1 MRIESKHQN
10 KLSGVLLTFLF
21 AAIGFA
27 SYADSIP
34 SGFSHPLVWR
44 LGAEV
49 VPAWVPGTNG
59 FLDGENP
66 LGRNIRNNLS
76 ASLRAG
82 FSFAPDTR
90 EGFLYKGLYQGVGLG
105 YTTFY
110 SSELLGTPMS
120 AYIYQGAP
128 IIRFSPKLW
137 LGYEWQFGAAFGW
150 KHYDHET
157 AENNAVVSTSVT
169 ARMGLGIKMHYDMTS
184 RVRLSFGL
192 EAIHYSNGNTSWPNA
207 GVNSLGASVGVACL
221 LGSDKSSEE
230 AEAPAWL
237 EEEADRGRWFYDLIA
252 FGAWRKRI
260 VNVGDPPTAELCPGK
275 FAIAGFQVSPMRRLN
290 RWVAVGAALDVQWDE
305 SAGLA
310 PYWVEGSSD
319 ENIKFERPPFMK
331 QVSAGLSAHAEL
343 TVPIFSVNA
352 GLGYDGLSPRGN
364 NRFYQSLTLK
374 TFVTDKLFL
383 NVGYRLGDFKEPQN
397 LMLGLGVRL

>member
-21 AAIGFA
+21 AAIGLA

-49 VPAWVPGTNG
+49 APAWVPGTNG

-90 EGFLYKGLYQGVGLG
+90 EGLLYKDLYQGIGLG
-105 YTTFY
+105 YTTFF
-110 SSELLGTPMS
+110 SSELLGTPVS
-120 AYIYQGAP
+120 AYVYQGAP
-128 IIRFSPKLW
+128 IVRFSPKLW

-150 KHYDHET
+150 KHFDHET
-157 AENNAVVSTSVT
+157 AENNAVISTSVT

-221 LGSDKSSEE
+221 LGSDKSLEE

-252 FGAWRKRI
+252 FGA
-260 VNVGDPPTAELCPGK
+260 
-275 FAIAGFQVSPMRRLN
+275 
-290 RWVAVGAALDVQWDE
+290 
-305 SAGLA
+305 
-310 PYWVEGSSD
+310 
-319 ENIKFERPPFMK
+319 
-331 QVSAGLSAHAEL
+331 
-343 TVPIFSVNA
+343 
-352 GLGYDGLSPRGN
+352 
-364 NRFYQSLTLK
+364 
-374 TFVTDKLFL
+374 
-383 NVGYRLGDFKEPQN
+383 
-397 LMLGLGVRL
+397 